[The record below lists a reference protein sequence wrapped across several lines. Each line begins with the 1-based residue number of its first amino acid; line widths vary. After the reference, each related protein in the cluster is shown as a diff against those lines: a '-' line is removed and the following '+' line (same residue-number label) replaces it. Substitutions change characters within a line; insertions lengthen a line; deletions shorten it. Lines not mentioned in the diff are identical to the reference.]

1 MQIAAPLFQNF
12 IEQSNTEYLS
22 SSAAPLAFRMRQTAS
37 EEMALKNAKARF
49 AISSLVWVASSTAH
63 CKCELPT

>member
-49 AISSLVWVASSTAH
+49 AISSLD
-63 CKCELPT
+63 